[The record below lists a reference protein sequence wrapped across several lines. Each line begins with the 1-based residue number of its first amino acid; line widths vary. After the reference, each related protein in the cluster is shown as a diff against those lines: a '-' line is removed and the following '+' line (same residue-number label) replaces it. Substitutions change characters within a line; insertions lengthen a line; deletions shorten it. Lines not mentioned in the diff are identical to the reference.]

1 MAASCAY
8 VLAVSLAGLAQADQ
22 SPTVKET
29 VVVTATAVP
38 ESLQHVGRTVV
49 VLTGDELR
57 QLPVSSIADALR
69 LVSSVD
75 VRSRGDRGVQSDFS
89 LRGAGFGQALVL
101 VNGIRLNDAQ
111 SGHHN
116 SDVPVPLVDVER
128 VEVLLGG
135 GSSLHGADATGGA
148 VNVITRGRGRGF
160 LAEAGAGQH
169 GLVDLSGAASLVSG
183 EVDHQLSGGFS
194 RTDGFMPARDHR
206 IGQGRYQVM
215 LPRGTTASVAVLDQE
230 FGANGFYGPAP
241 SREWTDQLL
250 ATAQQRVASSERW
263 QAVADA
269 AYRTHGDRFIYDDRN
284 PSLSQ
289 SRHRTHAVSGDLR
302 VHRTFSSGT
311 QVSLLATGGH
321 ETIASSNL
329 GDHAFSRGSLG
340 VELRRTRGPRLV
352 VHPGLRVDT
361 YSRFGTSWS
370 PSVALSGWLSDRV
383 RVRASAGHA
392 FRVPTF
398 TELFYVDPNHQA
410 AGALTPETAWSTDAG
425 IDAFG
430 ESWTTGVTIFGR
442 WEDNVIDWVR
452 PSAAVRWR
460 TANIRHLDTHG
471 IETAAQRR
479 LGTAGHL
486 RLQYTWLRSDA
497 PALDQLSK
505 YALDY
510 ARQAIAAS
518 LSQEW
523 RGVRVGAR
531 AEGKRRVDGRDYWT
545 LDTQVARTLGR
556 AEVFVQAANLFD
568 RHYQEI
574 RGVEMPGRWVK
585 AGVRMK

>member
-1 MAASCAY
+1 MSVSSTF
-8 VLAVSLAGLAQADQ
+8 VLAVSLAGFAQAEQ
-22 SPTVKET
+22 PPAVRET
-29 VVVTATAVP
+29 VVVTATSAP

-49 VLTGDELR
+49 VLAGDELR

-116 SDVPVPLVDVER
+116 SDVPVLLADVER

-148 VNVITRGRGRGF
+148 VNVITRGRGRRF
-160 LAEAGAGQH
+160 LAEAAVGQH
-169 GLVDLSGAASLVSG
+169 GLVDLSSAGSAARG
-183 EVDHQLSGGFS
+183 GVDHALSGGFS
-194 RTDGFMPARDHR
+194 RSDGFMTARDHR
-206 IGQGRYQVM
+206 IAQGRYQAI
-215 LPRGTTASVAVLDQE
+215 LPRGTTASVALLDKE

-250 ATAQQRVASSERW
+250 ATVQQRFARADRW
-263 QAVADA
+263 QAIADA
-269 AYRTHGDRFIYDDRN
+269 AYRTHGDRFVYDERN

-289 SRHRTHAVSGDLR
+289 SRHRTHAVSGDFR
-302 VHRTFSSGT
+302 VHRAFSSAT
-311 QVSLLATGGH
+311 QLSLALTGGH

-329 GDHAFSRGSLG
+329 GDHAFSRGSAG
-340 VELRRTRGPRLV
+340 VELRRTLGSRLV
-352 VHPGLRVDT
+352 VHPGVRVDS
-361 YSRFGTSWS
+361 YSGFGTSWS
-370 PSVALSGWLSDRV
+370 PSVALSGWMSGRV
-383 RVRASAGHA
+383 RLRASAGHA

-410 AGALTPETAWSTDAG
+410 AGALAPETAWSTDAG

-430 ESWTTGVTIFGR
+430 GSWTTGVTLFGR

-452 PSAAVRWR
+452 PSPSVRWR

-471 IETAAQRR
+471 LETAAQRR

-510 ARQAIAAS
+510 ARHAVAAS
-518 LSQEW
+518 LSGEW
-523 RGVRVGAR
+523 RGVGVGAR
-531 AEGKRRVDGRDYWT
+531 AEGKRRVDGREYWT
-545 LDTQVARTLGR
+545 LDTQVSRPFGR
-556 AEVFVQAANLFD
+556 AEVFVRAANLFD
-568 RHYQEI
+568 RRYQEI

-585 AGVRMK
+585 AGVRVK